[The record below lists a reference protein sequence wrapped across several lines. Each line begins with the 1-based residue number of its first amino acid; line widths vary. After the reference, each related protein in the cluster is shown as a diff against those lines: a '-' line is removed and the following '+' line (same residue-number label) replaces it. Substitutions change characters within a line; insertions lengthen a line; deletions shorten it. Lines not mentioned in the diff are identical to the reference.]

1 MNCSEFR
8 ERYKKYTSFPVP
20 REVWDTDEGAE
31 WNSHLLD
38 CSACA
43 DWHLLNEVQSRGASA
58 DDYPCV
64 HMVYHATFTCEE
76 HPNLSECSKA
86 AIIYNP
92 KFDEYSIGP
101 RSGTGDD
108 ILIEMCPWCGA
119 KLPESKRDLWFEKLE
134 RLGINPWQDD
144 VPEEFNSGAWRKI

>member
-8 ERYKKYTSFPVP
+8 EHYEKYTALPLP
-20 REVWDTDEGAE
+20 REVWETDECSE
-31 WNSHLLD
+31 WNSHLHD
-38 CSACA
+38 CTLCA
-43 DWHLLNEVQSRGASA
+43 DWHLLNEVQKRGASA

-64 HMVYHATFTCEE
+64 HMAYHATFTCEE

-92 KFDEYSIGP
+92 KFDEYHIGS
-101 RSGTGDD
+101 RGGTGDD
-108 ILIEMCPWCGA
+108 IIIARCPWCGV
-119 KLPESKRDLWFEKLE
+119 KLPESKRDLWFERLE
-134 RLGINPWQDD
+134 QMGIDPWQDD